1 MEEQPTNPFI
11 TPAGDSIAEKL
22 DPWSALRLLFWCF
35 PTQQWSARI
44 YALALRRAEMGAR
57 AHSSRRW
64 KERHEDAEFFSSSFV
79 WPNGAGDVH
88 H

>member
-35 PTQQWSARI
+35 PTQQWSAQI
-44 YALALRRAEMGAR
+44 YALALR
-57 AHSSRRW
+57 
-64 KERHEDAEFFSSSFV
+64 
-79 WPNGAGDVH
+79 
-88 H
+88 